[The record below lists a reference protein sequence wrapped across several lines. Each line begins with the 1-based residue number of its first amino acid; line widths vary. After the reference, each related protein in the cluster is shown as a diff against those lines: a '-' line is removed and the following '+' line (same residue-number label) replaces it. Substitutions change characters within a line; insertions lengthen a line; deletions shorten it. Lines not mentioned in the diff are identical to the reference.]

1 MKLYFAYIVSLLVG
15 VQAFAFGPMD
25 ARKMYFEGWEGSCG
39 ATMLVDTLQQN
50 EIKDDPV
57 MMAYKG
63 AALTTLA
70 NCKDTPFSKL
80 SVFNK
85 GKDLL
90 ETAIGMDAESVEAR
104 FLRYTVQTNIPGI
117 YAIGDVNTKSM
128 LAHAASRMGEVA
140 VNNMFGR
147 PDVMRYQA
155 IPWVVYT
162 MPEIASVGLTETQAA
177 AQGIATQTASLPM
190 TANGRFLAE
199 NEGKRGLWKV
209 VVDAQTQALLG
220 VHIIGA
226 AASELIYGAAA
237 MIEDEFRVQDI
248 EEVVF
253 PHPTV
258 SELFKDTLFEIHI

>member
-117 YAIGDVNTKSM
+117 LNYNNLEEDKHFIMERLTLPQSPVDAELKS
-128 LAHAASRMGEVA
+128 
-140 VNNMFGR
+140 
-147 PDVMRYQA
+147 
-155 IPWVVYT
+155 I
-162 MPEIASVGLTETQAA
+162 
-177 AQGIATQTASLPM
+177 IATYMLEHGDLSD
-190 TANGRFLAE
+190 AE
-199 NEGKRGLWKV
+199 
-209 VVDAQTQALLG
+209 
-220 VHIIGA
+220 I
-226 AASELIYGAAA
+226 SELKNVMA
-237 MIEDEFRVQDI
+237 
-248 EEVVF
+248 
-253 PHPTV
+253 
-258 SELFKDTLFEIHI
+258 KK